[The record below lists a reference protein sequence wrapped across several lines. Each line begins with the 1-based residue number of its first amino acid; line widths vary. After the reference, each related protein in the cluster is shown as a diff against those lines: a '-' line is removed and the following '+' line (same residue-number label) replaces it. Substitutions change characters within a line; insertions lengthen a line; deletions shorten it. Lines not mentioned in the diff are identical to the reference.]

1 MKLLSLYIIHED
13 GRCLYDANF
22 VPNPPPSQLVTGLL
36 TAMQNF
42 VQEMTGSYV
51 NHFSAAGYTFV
62 SEPIGPISIVMALAD
77 EFLLSE
83 NLPLTE
89 LGINFLKYFGDKL
102 EDWTGDMSDFSS
114 FDDILAEILKIEKVK
129 ERIEPKNPLN
139 ALTLMSLPENLQEV
153 ARYVLEKREAS
164 PHEFAK
170 SKNFSENEAIEKF
183 EELLSM
189 GHIGRL
195 VKDDTPVYFVL

>member
-62 SEPIGPISIVMALAD
+62 NEPIGPISIVMALAD
-77 EFLLSE
+77 EFLISE

-89 LGINFLKYFGDKL
+89 LGVNFLKHYGDKL
-102 EDWTGDMSDFSS
+102 ENWSGDMSVFAK
-114 FDDILAEILKIEKVK
+114 FDKILAEILHIEKIK

-139 ALTLMSLPENLQEV
+139 ALTLISLPETLQET
-153 ARYVLEKREAS
+153 AKFVLERREAS
-164 PHEFAK
+164 PKDLATQQGL
-170 SKNFSENEAIEKF
+170 SENEAVQRL
-183 EELLSM
+183 EELLNR
-189 GHIGRL
+189 GHGGRL
-195 VKDDTPVYFVL
+195 VKDDVPLYFVV